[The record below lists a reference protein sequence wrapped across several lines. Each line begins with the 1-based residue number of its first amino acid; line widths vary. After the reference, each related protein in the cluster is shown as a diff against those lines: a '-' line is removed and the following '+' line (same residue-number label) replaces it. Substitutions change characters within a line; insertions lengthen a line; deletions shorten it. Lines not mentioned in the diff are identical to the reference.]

1 MKVIAQTSPA
11 SARRGVRRSTRA
23 VTLLEVMIAT
33 MVLALTITSSL
44 LVLKSGFQ
52 MIETARYT
60 TLAGQILQSQMEKLR
75 LLSYTQLQGCEDSNN
90 TPHGPSTF
98 TPDLVQTVAGTLN
111 QLNRFTSCT
120 QSITP
125 GSTTNVINILLTATW
140 TGSDGMS
147 HTRTY
152 YTQYAQYGISDLF
165 YS

>member
-1 MKVIAQTSPA
+1 MKVTAKTSPA
-11 SARRGVRRSTRA
+11 SARRGVRRSARA
-23 VTLLEVMIAT
+23 VTILEVMIAT
-33 MVLALTITSSL
+33 MVMALTITSSL
-44 LVLKSGFQ
+44 LVLKSGFK
-52 MIETARYT
+52 MVETARYT

-90 TPHGPSTF
+90 TPHGPSSF
-98 TPDLVQTVAGTLN
+98 TPDLVQTVAGTLS
-111 QLNRFTSCT
+111 QLNNFTCT

-125 GSTTNVINILLTATW
+125 GSTTNVIDILLTATW
-140 TGSDGMS
+140 TSSDGMS